1 MGDKGAEKYQ
11 RFIKDFGT
19 NAWQE
24 DVVDSAQFHVY
35 LEAEIGECLDLV
47 LRLVH
52 ILGLDALRGYTQQG
66 VAHPLHLGVDGRS
79 PG

>member
-1 MGDKGAEKYQ
+1 MGDECAKKYQ

-24 DVVDSAQFHVY
+24 DVIDSAQFHVY
-35 LEAEIGECLDLV
+35 LETEIGKCLDLV

-52 ILGLDALRGYTQQG
+52 ILGLDALCGDTQ
-66 VAHPLHLGVDGRS
+66 
-79 PG
+79 

>member
-35 LEAEIGECLDLV
+35 LEAEIGQGLGGCFV
-47 LRLVH
+47 Y
-52 ILGLDALRGYTQQG
+52 ILGLKNTN
-66 VAHPLHLGVDGRS
+66 
-79 PG
+79 